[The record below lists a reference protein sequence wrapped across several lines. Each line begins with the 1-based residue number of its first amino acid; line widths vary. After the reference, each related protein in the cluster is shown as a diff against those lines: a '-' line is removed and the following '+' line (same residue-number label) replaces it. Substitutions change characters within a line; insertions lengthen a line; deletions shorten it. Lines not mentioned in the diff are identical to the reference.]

1 MSSLEAGTLI
11 WNCLLTSALQSHS
24 FQLPKYS
31 PWETVLVHW
40 KRRVCVDA
48 GPLLDLGKVVA
59 SHLVSL
65 TAVEFPER
73 KVCNLFDIWQ
83 FSTLFRIFNSWK
95 GISPGNLPQESCL
108 LFILSPTVSSQLPA
122 QLHLLPPFPSRSLV
136 ALPTQGLFVM
146 KSFKM
151 VSQSGENTC
160 FWSVWWNAFPL
171 RSNFS
176 IFHFLHSP
184 HYLSLP
190 IISSP
195 ERLKVLHSPDWL
207 NGAFLHVTHV
217 RFASLLSTNSKEE
230 RFLLYR
236 SQSR

>member
-1 MSSLEAGTLI
+1 MLA
-11 WNCLLTSALQSHS
+11 
-24 FQLPKYS
+24 
-31 PWETVLVHW
+31 HW
-40 KRRVCVDA
+40 KWRVYVDA
-48 GPLLDLGKVVA
+48 GPLPDLGMVVA

-65 TAVEFPER
+65 NAVEFPER
-73 KVCNLFDIWQ
+73 KVRNLFDFWQ

-95 GISPGNLPQESCL
+95 GISPGNLPPESWL
-108 LFILSPTVSSQLPA
+108 LFILSPTVCCQLPT
-122 QLHLLPPFPSRSLV
+122 QLHLPPPLSSRSLV

-146 KSFKM
+146 RSFKM

-160 FWSVWWNAFPL
+160 FWSVWWNTFPL

-176 IFHFLHSP
+176 IFDFLRAP

-195 ERLKVLHSPDWL
+195 ERLKVLHRPDWL
-207 NGAFLHVTHV
+207 NGAFLHVTRV
-217 RFASLLSTNSKEE
+217 GFASLLFTNSEEE

>member
-1 MSSLEAGTLI
+1 M
-11 WNCLLTSALQSHS
+11 
-24 FQLPKYS
+24 
-31 PWETVLVHW
+31 
-40 KRRVCVDA
+40 
-48 GPLLDLGKVVA
+48 VVA

-65 TAVEFPER
+65 NAVEFPER
-73 KVCNLFDIWQ
+73 KVRNLFDFWQ

-95 GISPGNLPQESCL
+95 GISPGNMPPESWL
-108 LFILSPTVSSQLPA
+108 LFILSPTVCCQLPT
-122 QLHLLPPFPSRSLV
+122 QLHLPRPLLSRSLV

-160 FWSVWWNAFPL
+160 FWSVWWNTFPL

-176 IFHFLHSP
+176 IFYFLRAP

-195 ERLKVLHSPDWL
+195 ERLKVLHRPDWL
-207 NGAFLHVTHV
+207 NGAFLHVTRV
-217 RFASLLSTNSKEE
+217 GFAALLFTNSEEE